1 MLPSKS
7 CPVLLALA
15 VAGCSNVD
23 VERSGWVLG
32 TFSDTPANYSSLAL
46 ASVIQYEFR
55 EDGTLA
61 LSAVGCGG
69 DQEEL
74 IREYQWRTDGDLRV
88 IVEIPA
94 PENIVIQEWVIT
106 QGEECNTLRIDQIQE
121 GRSLDGPLLW
131 RGAVCMG
138 KLPPCE
144 DGKQCASCM
153 TTWCDEPP
161 PECEE

>member
-1 MLPSKS
+1 M
-7 CPVLLALA
+7 LALA
-15 VAGCSNVD
+15 VSGCSKVD

-46 ASVIQYEFR
+46 LGVTQYEFR

-69 DQEEL
+69 APKEL

-94 PENIVIQEWVIT
+94 PENTVFQEWVVT
-106 QGEECNTLRIDQIQE
+106 QGEECNTLQIDQIQD
-121 GRSLDGPLLW
+121 GRSISGPLLW
-131 RGAVCMG
+131 RGAVCMS

-144 DGKQCASCM
+144 AGHECASC
-153 TTWCDEPP
+153 TTVWCDEPP
-161 PECEE
+161 PDCEE